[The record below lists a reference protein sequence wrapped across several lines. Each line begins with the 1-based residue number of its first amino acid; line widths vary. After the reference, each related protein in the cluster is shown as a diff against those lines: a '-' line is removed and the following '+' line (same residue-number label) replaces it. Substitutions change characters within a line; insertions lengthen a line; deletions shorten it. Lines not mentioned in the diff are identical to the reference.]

1 MLSIQFVA
9 VIIIGGMG
17 TIHGSIL
24 GAFVV
29 GGMPQLIQRLSPSLP
44 LLKQGS
50 SGDGIITVAQFNN
63 ALFGV
68 LVIVF
73 LLAEPLG
80 LAGVWMRVKA
90 YFKTW
95 PFSY

>member
-1 MLSIQFVA
+1 VA

-17 TIHGSIL
+17 TIYGAIL
-24 GAFVV
+24 GALMIGVL
-29 GGMPQLIQRLSPSLP
+29 PHLIEL
-44 LLKQGS
+44 S
-50 SGDGIITVAQFNN
+50 SGALPFLKATPQDDGLLTVASFNN

-80 LAGVWMRVKA
+80 LAGIWMRAKA
-90 YFKTW
+90 YFKSW